1 MLGTITAYG
10 VGKFIHVFGVIVA
23 FGPTYAYPFMGAI
36 SAKTDPKAVPTIHR
50 IIAAIDRYLL
60 TPGMVIVLLAGFYL
74 VGEGK
79 IQLSETY
86 VAVGIVGIVIVFAL
100 QGMFFSKWNRQ
111 ALALAENDL
120 ESSETLGPEY
130 MALTKKI
137 AGTGQFVGILIA
149 VVVFFMVVKP

>member
-1 MLGTITAYG
+1 VLGIITAYG
-10 VGKFIHVFGVIVA
+10 IGKFIHVFAAIVA

-36 SAKTDPKAVPTIHR
+36 SAKTDPRAVPTIHR

-74 VGEGK
+74 VSKGK

-86 VAVGIVGIVIVFAL
+86 VAVGIVGILVVFAM
-100 QGMFFSKWNRQ
+100 QGMFFSKWNRE
-111 ALALAENDL
+111 ALALAETDL
-120 ESSETLGPEY
+120 KSGEALGPEY
-130 MALTKKI
+130 MALSKKI
-137 AGTGQFVGILIA
+137 AGAGQFAGILIA